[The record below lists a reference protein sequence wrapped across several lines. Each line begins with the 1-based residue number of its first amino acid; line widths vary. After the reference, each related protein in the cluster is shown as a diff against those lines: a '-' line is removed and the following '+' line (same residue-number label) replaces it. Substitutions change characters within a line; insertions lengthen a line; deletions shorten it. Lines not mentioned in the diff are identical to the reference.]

1 VATSTYLLETKRLTV
16 GEFDCP
22 ADDPAWQETNY
33 IGDEPHIVFPL
44 TAVVIEQVDKE
55 SVLTTPNHTV
65 FYDAGQLYH
74 RRLESDRGDHCI
86 FIRVQPNLLQRLAG
100 GGLRTIHAPN
110 DRRTF
115 LGRHVLVRRLRSGT
129 IGERAAEEEALALVR
144 DALRG
149 PAAAPRAKRPRTL
162 AAHRDL
168 AERAKALIIRSFTEP
183 LSLGRVAYVLRT
195 SPFHLA
201 RVFRAETGFSV
212 DAYQRSLRLRAALER
227 LPTYADGLTTLALEL
242 GFSSH
247 SHFTETFRRE
257 FGVSPSALR

>member
-1 VATSTYLLETKRLTV
+1 VATSTYLLETSRLTV

-33 IGDEPHIVFPL
+33 IGDEPHVVFPL
-44 TAVVIEQVDKE
+44 TAVVIDQVDKG

-65 FYDAGQLYH
+65 FYEAGQLYH
-74 RRLESDRGDHCI
+74 RRLESERGDHCI
-86 FIRVQPNLLQRLAG
+86 FIRVRRELLERLSG

-115 LGRHVLVRRLRSGT
+115 LQRHVLIRRLRSGT
-129 IGERAAEEEALALVR
+129 IGGRAAEEAALALVR
-144 DALRG
+144 EALTG
-149 PAAAPRAKRPRTL
+149 PSPAPRAKRAQTL
-162 AAHRDL
+162 AVHRDL
-168 AERAKALIIRSFTEP
+168 AERAKALITRSFTEP
-183 LSLGRVAYVLRT
+183 LSVGRVADALRT

-227 LPTYADGLTTLALEL
+227 LPTYAEGLTTLALEL